1 MGLSRFYLM
10 LPVCGLFLVN
20 NSASAAQ
27 DGDSGAASVGTAEIA
42 VTIEPTLHFVTVQD
56 KQEFPQVRSN
66 GLEIE
71 LYKLVKDSKR
81 PSLKL
86 SKLADQNP
94 TYALNQTSAT
104 LIAVPR

>member
-10 LPVCGLFLVN
+10 LPVCGFFLFN
-20 NSASAAQ
+20 NSAAAH
-27 DGDSGAASVGTAEIA
+27 DGDAGAASVGTAEIT
-42 VTIEPTLHFVTVQD
+42 VTIEPTLRFVTLED
-56 KQEFPQVRSN
+56 KQKFAQVRSN
-66 GLEIE
+66 GLKIE
-71 LYKLVKDSKR
+71 LYKLVKDSNR

-104 LIAVPR
+104 LIAVPQ